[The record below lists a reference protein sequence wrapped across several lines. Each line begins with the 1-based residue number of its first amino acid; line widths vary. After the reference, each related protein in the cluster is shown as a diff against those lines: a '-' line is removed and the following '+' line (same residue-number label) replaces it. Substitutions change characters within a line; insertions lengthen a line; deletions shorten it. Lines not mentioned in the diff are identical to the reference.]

1 MKSRILFIFTC
12 FIVWIIGCNDSTIK
26 DETGD
31 PSLSNRIKW
40 KKILKVTV
48 SKPNEPL
55 ATTRTQISNVS
66 RLMAAAKIN
75 QALETYEGK
84 FPYRLS
90 TVFQIAKTDTDEG
103 GDGGPAITTVVVRGH
118 QYYVAMLD
126 YPKGEANR
134 AAYEQTGRAIPAIG
148 VADAEDETR
157 PAWIRIQDE
166 NGHPYKIKIYLGD
179 QSSTTDDHNIYR
191 FLRNRGY
198 RTYGLHRL
206 DNPTLEV
213 DDDWRPYFTVTYVLD
228 DAGKLENGHG
238 YWAEKFILVDPQN
251 EKLQE
256 FSLDN
261 PFTARNER
269 DPKIPDWVD
278 QVYSERVL
286 CDAINYWGYN
296 TENFGKTSKLNQ
308 FEVDGN
314 DLYPVMN
321 EANTNLVYTAYIT
334 SSMPDVSTSGIMLCD
349 PRTGECTYYLT
360 EGKQSMAIKS
370 AAFNAVKQAT
380 TLYGYYVEDMT
391 IHTIYGERT
400 WEGVLTRPAVDNSV
414 GENGNGH
421 EYGTLYAATFLL
433 RADYDVKPANVIW
446 ANNKQDAFL
455 RYEQHLVMN
464 QSARTGSNVLEDKE
478 VKGVINSVDSIT
490 VNSNTSY
497 IVTLKDHP
505 KELWEVRILYVGD
518 PRSVEI
524 FQAKPGSVAVISYG
538 DPKNRKSYF
547 VREFHLAEPETGN
560 HG

>member
-1 MKSRILFIFTC
+1 MKQLFKIALLILCSLLMFS
-12 FIVWIIGCNDSTIK
+12 GCNGSTIK
-26 DETGD
+26 DETGA
-31 PSLSNRIKW
+31 PKLSNRIKW
-40 KKILKVTV
+40 KKILKV
-48 SKPNEPL
+48 KIAEPNKPL

-75 QALETYEGK
+75 QALETYDGK
-84 FPYRLS
+84 FNYRLS

-103 GDGGPAITTVVVRGH
+103 GDGGPAITPVVVKGH
-118 QYYVAMLD
+118 QYYIAMLD
-126 YPKGEANR
+126 YPKDEANR

-166 NGHPYKIKIYLGD
+166 DGHPYKIKLYLGD
-179 QSSTTDDHNIYR
+179 QSTTRDDHNIYR

-198 RTYGLHRL
+198 WTVGYHRL

-213 DDDWRPYFTVTYVLD
+213 DDNWRPFFTVTYVMD
-228 DAGKLENGHG
+228 DADKLENGHG
-238 YWAEKFILVDPQN
+238 YWAEKFILVDPQE

-256 FSLDN
+256 FLLDN
-261 PFTARNER
+261 PFTEKNER
-269 DPKIPDWVD
+269 DPKIPEWID
-278 QVYSERVL
+278 QIYSENVL

-308 FEVDGN
+308 FQVDGN

-360 EGKQSMAIKS
+360 EGKQSMATKS
-370 AAFNAVKQAT
+370 AALNAVKQAT
-380 TLYGYYVEDMT
+380 ALYGYTPEDMT
-391 IHTIYGERT
+391 IHSIYGERT
-400 WEGVLTRPAVDNSV
+400 WEGVLTKPAVDND
-414 GENGNGH
+414 NK
-421 EYGTLYAATFLL
+421 EYGALYAATFLL
-433 RADYDVKPANVIW
+433 RANYDVKPANVIW
-446 ANNKQDAFL
+446 ANNKQDTFL
-455 RYEQHLVMN
+455 RYEQHLVMS

-478 VKGVINSVDSIT
+478 VKGVIDSVESIT

-505 KELWEVRILYVGD
+505 KELWEIRILYVGD
-518 PRSVEI
+518 PRSVEV

-547 VREFHLAEPETGN
+547 VREFHLVEPEIGN
-560 HG
+560 HGQ